1 MDRPQHMG
9 ALFMI
14 NGGMMTFAGVLV
26 LAISLV
32 LSPSAAYAQAETV
45 CIECH
50 SSLERRAGAPFKQ
63 WQASIHAES
72 GISCH
77 NCHGGDPKDP
87 PNAMSPAR
95 GFLGVP
101 KETDI
106 PAFCGQCH
114 VGIKVEFLASAHGK
128 ALGRGGPTC
137 VTCHGSHGIK
147 RVTIDIINEKT
158 CSQCHSYERAAEIKE
173 AMRLTERH
181 ITDIGARLGKLK
193 VKAIETETQE
203 KKLFSERNRYHRLF
217 HDVDTGRVK
226 AESAGINKE
235 LEKIDS
241 WLAGFDYIFHMRKI
255 AGAIAVGAA
264 LLAALLFHLLMK
276 TYKP

>member
-1 MDRPQHMG
+1 
-9 ALFMI
+9 MI
-14 NGGMMTFAGVLV
+14 NGGMMTLAGIFIF
-26 LAISLV
+26 AISTA

-45 CIECH
+45 CVECH
-50 SSLERRAGAPFKQ
+50 AAQSGKAGEPVRP
-63 WQASIHAES
+63 WQASIHAEN

-87 PNAMSPAR
+87 PNAMNPAR

-114 VGIKVEFLASAHGK
+114 VGIKVEYLASAHGK

-181 ITDIGARLGKLK
+181 ITGIGARLGELK
-193 VKAIETETQE
+193 GKGIDTEAQE

-226 AESAGINKE
+226 AESTGINLE
-235 LEKIDS
+235 LEKIDG
-241 WLAGFDYIFHMRKI
+241 WLAGFADTFHKRKI
-255 AGAIAVGAA
+255 AGGIAVGAA

-276 TYKP
+276 TYE